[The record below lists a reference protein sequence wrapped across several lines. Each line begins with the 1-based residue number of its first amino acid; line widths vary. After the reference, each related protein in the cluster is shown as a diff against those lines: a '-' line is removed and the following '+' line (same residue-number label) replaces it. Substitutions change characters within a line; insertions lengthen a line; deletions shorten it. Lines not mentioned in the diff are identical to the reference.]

1 MKKIVKTYFIL
12 DENDKKAIKK
22 QMIDLNLTSAL
33 LAKNIAVSN
42 AYISSI
48 LNGQRRVTERIVEQL
63 RKQGISIT
71 IPEGTNH
78 PTKFDELKEWINA
91 QILKLDNKLL
101 ITRKYEDI
109 KINNSIKIILNKML
123 DKIKKLEEE

>member
-1 MKKIVKTYFIL
+1 MKVITKTYYIL
-12 DENDKKAIKK
+12 DEKDKKQIKK

-33 LAKNIAVSN
+33 LAKNIGVSN

-71 IPEGTNH
+71 IPEGTNN

-101 ITRKYEDI
+101 TTGKYEDVR
-109 KINNSIKIILNKML
+109 INNSIKIILNKML

>member
-1 MKKIVKTYFIL
+1 MKKIVKTYFVL

-22 QMIDLNLTSAL
+22 QMIDLNLTSTL
-33 LAKNIAVSN
+33 LAKNIGVSN

-63 RKQGISIT
+63 KEQGI
-71 IPEGTNH
+71 
-78 PTKFDELKEWINA
+78 FIN
-91 QILKLDNKLL
+91 ISD
-101 ITRKYEDI
+101 
-109 KINNSIKIILNKML
+109 KML

>member
-1 MKKIVKTYFIL
+1 MKKIVKTYFVL

-33 LAKNIAVSN
+33 LARNLGVSN

-48 LNGQRRVTERIVEQL
+48 LNGQRRVTEKIVNQL
-63 RKQGISIT
+63 SEQGIFINM
-71 IPEGTNH
+71 PEKINSTE
-78 PTKFDELKEWINA
+78 FDELKEWINA

-101 ITRKYEDI
+101 TTGKYEDVR
-109 KINNSIKIILNKML
+109 INNSIKIILNKIL

>member
-1 MKKIVKTYFIL
+1 MKKIVKTYFVL

-33 LAKNIAVSN
+33 LAKNIGVSN

-71 IPEGTNH
+71 ISEGTNN

-109 KINNSIKIILNKML
+109 KINNSIKIILNKIL

>member
-1 MKKIVKTYFIL
+1 MKKIVKTYFVL

-22 QMIDLNLTSAL
+22 QMIDLNLTSTL
-33 LAKNIAVSN
+33 LAKNIGVSN

-48 LNGQRRVTERIVEQL
+48 LNGQRRVTEKIVNQL
-63 RKQGISIT
+63 SEQGIFINM
-71 IPEGTNH
+71 PEKINSTE
-78 PTKFDELKEWINA
+78 FDELKEWINA

-101 ITRKYEDI
+101 TTGKYEDVR
-109 KINNSIKIILNKML
+109 INNSIKIILNKIL

>member
-1 MKKIVKTYFIL
+1 MKKIVKTYFVL

-33 LAKNIAVSN
+33 LAKNIGVSN

-71 IPEGTNH
+71 IPEGTNNSR
-78 PTKFDELKEWINA
+78 KFDEVYDTINKQINVLKGE
-91 QILKLDNKLL
+91 KDV
-101 ITRKYEDI
+101 ED
-109 KINNSIKIILNKML
+109 
-123 DKIKKLEEE
+123 

>member
-1 MKKIVKTYFIL
+1 MKKIVKTYFVL

-22 QMIDLNLTSAL
+22 QMIDINLSSTL
-33 LAKNIAVSN
+33 LARNLGVSN
-42 AYISSI
+42 AYISSL

-71 IPEGTNH
+71 ISVGTNNS
-78 PTKFDELKEWINA
+78 TKFDELKEWINA

>member
-1 MKKIVKTYFIL
+1 MKKIVKTYFVL
-12 DENDKKAIKK
+12 DENDKKSIKK

-33 LAKNIAVSN
+33 LAKNIGVSN
-42 AYISSI
+42 AYMSSI

-71 IPEGTNH
+71 TPEGTNN
-78 PTKFDELKEWINA
+78 PTEFDELKEWINA

>member
-1 MKKIVKTYFIL
+1 MKKIVKTYFVL

-33 LAKNIAVSN
+33 LAKNIGISN

-48 LNGQRRVTERIVEQL
+48 LNGQRRVTEKIVNQL
-63 RKQGISIT
+63 SEQGIFINM
-71 IPEGTNH
+71 PEKINSTE
-78 PTKFDELKEWINA
+78 FDELKEWINA

-109 KINNSIKIILNKML
+109 KINNSIKIILNKIL